1 MNRRNSA
8 GEASEVAL
16 IFDMKMLIAVL
27 FAAGLAHAGEVR
39 PVPPKNKPVT
49 VTGSNIS
56 RPAKR
61 LSNTYDT
68 PLAIRVIDQKQI
80 EQSGARTL
88 GQLLRRE
95 PGISVR

>member
-1 MNRRNSA
+1 
-8 GEASEVAL
+8 
-16 IFDMKMLIAVL
+16 MKTLVAVL
-27 FAAGLAHAGEVR
+27 FAAGLAHAGEVP
-39 PVPPKNKPVT
+39 PVSLKSKPVT

-61 LSNTYDT
+61 IGNTYDT
-68 PLAIRVIDQKQI
+68 PLAIRVIDRRQI

-95 PGISVR
+95 PGISIR